1 MLRPQLD
8 LAVEL
13 DLPIIV
19 HCRDAA
25 EAMLQEL
32 RGRAAVGGCP
42 RGVMHCWGGT
52 PEEMAEFLNLGF
64 YISFSGTVTFPKAEA
79 THACAQQVPADRFL
93 VETDCPFLAPV
104 PRRGKRNEPAFV
116 ASVAERVAV
125 LRGETLTEVALTS
138 SANAA
143 RLFGLTLHNV

>member
-1 MLRPQLD
+1 
-8 LAVEL
+8 
-13 DLPIIV
+13 
-19 HCRDAA
+19 
-25 EAMLQEL
+25 
-32 RGRAAVGGCP
+32 
-42 RGVMHCWGGT
+42 MHCWGGT
-52 PEEMAEFLNLGF
+52 PEEMADFLNLGF

-116 ASVAERVAV
+116 SSVAERVAV
-125 LRGETLTEVALTS
+125 LRGETLTQVATSS